1 MTLENIYTI
10 LTGTGFPIAYSH
22 FTKTPS
28 IPFITYLTAYS
39 SNFNADNKVYSN
51 VDNLQIELYTIKK
64 DTAAEKILEDILNA
78 NELTYEIT
86 ETFVNEENLFQ
97 RIYEVRL
104 I

>member
-22 FTKTPS
+22 FTKTPT

-39 SNFNADNKVYSN
+39 SNFNADNKVYSKI
-51 VDNLQIELYTIKK
+51 DNLQIELYTIKK
-64 DTAAEKILEDILNA
+64 DTAVEKVLEDILDN
-78 NELTYEIT
+78 NDITYDTT
-86 ETFVNEENLFQ
+86 ETFINEENLFQ